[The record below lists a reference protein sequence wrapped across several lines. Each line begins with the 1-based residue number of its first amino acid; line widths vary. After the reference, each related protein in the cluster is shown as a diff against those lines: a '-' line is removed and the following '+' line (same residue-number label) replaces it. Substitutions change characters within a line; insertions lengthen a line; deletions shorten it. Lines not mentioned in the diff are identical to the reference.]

1 MFKRLFSSSSTKPEV
16 SSSPKPFSK
25 PSPVICP
32 RPTESAFSDRL
43 CDSVSRASKGDI
55 HHSSGVFRK

>member
-16 SSSPKPFSK
+16 SSRPKPFSK

-32 RPTESAFSDRL
+32 RPTESVFSDKL
-43 CDSVSRASKGDI
+43 CDSKGDI
-55 HHSSGVFRK
+55 HHSSGVFHK